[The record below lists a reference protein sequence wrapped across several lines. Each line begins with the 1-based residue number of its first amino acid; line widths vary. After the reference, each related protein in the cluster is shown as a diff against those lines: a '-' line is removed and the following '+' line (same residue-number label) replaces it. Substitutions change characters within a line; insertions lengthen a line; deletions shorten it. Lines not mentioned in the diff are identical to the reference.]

1 MITSLTEM
9 LVLPNYGNMST
20 STIKFESR
28 DNFSGD
34 VMNRNYEVIAFIS
47 KKLYFKKA

>member
-9 LVLPNYGNMST
+9 LELPNVGNINT

-28 DNFSGD
+28 DK
-34 VMNRNYEVIAFIS
+34 VIKYKLQITNY
-47 KKLYFKKA
+47 KL